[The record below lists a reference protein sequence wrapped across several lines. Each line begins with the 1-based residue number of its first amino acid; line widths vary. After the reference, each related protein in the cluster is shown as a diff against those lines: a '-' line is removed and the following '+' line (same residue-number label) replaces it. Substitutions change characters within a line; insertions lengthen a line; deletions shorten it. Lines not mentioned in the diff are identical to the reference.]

1 MGGALAQNNITI
13 PRNMRVSF
21 GGIMENINFGI
32 ACDVNMCKY
41 NHDGCNCTLD
51 KIQVGTTC
59 EGKECT
65 CCKSYIER

>member
-1 MGGALAQNNITI
+1 MCGQTE
-13 PRNMRVSF
+13 VF
-21 GGIMENINFGI
+21 MENINFGI

-51 KIQVGTTC
+51 KIQVGDTC

-65 CCKSYIER
+65 CCKSYISK

>member
-1 MGGALAQNNITI
+1 
-13 PRNMRVSF
+13 
-21 GGIMENINFGI
+21 MENINFGI

-51 KIQVGTTC
+51 KIQVGNTC

-65 CCKSYIER
+65 CCKSYISK

>member
-65 CCKSYIER
+65 CYKSYIER

>member
-1 MGGALAQNNITI
+1 MGVALAQNNITI

-41 NHDGCNCTLD
+41 NHDGTLD